1 MLFREILYSVWKI
14 QILKL
19 YFGSDG
25 ALANQT
31 DNLFNYL
38 ANATLN
44 KALIFHFKPLAALCE
59 KDLVTTLK
67 DFFFQSHA
75 ELNEQVWEFESEVR
89 QKSCISFGA
98 LLDWRL
104 IVQSHEH
111 LTWLSLQGT
120 SGYSSRSTWQK
131 ASVLAAPT
139 VRKPV
144 PGISN
149 FSPAPPVAQSSTS
162 SQLLGRGAMC
172 WSCGVYRPQH
182 RNWSN
187 LLYWLWEKMVKWLK
201 FMLSWRLE

>member
-1 MLFREILYSVWKI
+1 MKPKNINVSLLVSDLFFSQRRTQDTYRFTEQLLWCRRQTCYLISAGLNVEILYIVWKI

-19 YFGSDG
+19 YFSSDG
-25 ALANQT
+25 ALANQS

-104 IVQSHEH
+104 IVQSHER

-131 ASVLAAPT
+131 ARVLAAPT

-149 FSPAPPVAQSSTS
+149 FSPAPPVAQSSTTI
-162 SQLLGRGAMC
+162 
-172 WSCGVYRPQH
+172 
-182 RNWSN
+182 
-187 LLYWLWEKMVKWLK
+187 
-201 FMLSWRLE
+201 